1 MESAT
6 TMAHGSSKEALL
18 KMEREFIVQAL
29 HETNANISETA
40 RNLGLSR
47 AVLYSKIEAHGLGS

>member
-1 MESAT
+1 
-6 TMAHGSSKEALL
+6 MAHGSSKEALL

-47 AVLYSKIEAHGLGS
+47 AVLYSKIEEHGLGS